1 MVMKE
6 RIILPD
12 KSSILKWL
20 KNKFVVAAIIFIVW
34 ICFLDENNLLERFQN
49 LKELRQL
56 KADKEYYQEKIEV
69 DSKRLKEL
77 KTDNDNL
84 EKFAREQYLMKKD
97 NEDVFVIVEE

>member
-1 MVMKE
+1 MKE
-6 RIILPD
+6 RLILPD
-12 KSSILKWL
+12 KRIILKWL

-69 DSKRLKEL
+69 DSKRLNEL